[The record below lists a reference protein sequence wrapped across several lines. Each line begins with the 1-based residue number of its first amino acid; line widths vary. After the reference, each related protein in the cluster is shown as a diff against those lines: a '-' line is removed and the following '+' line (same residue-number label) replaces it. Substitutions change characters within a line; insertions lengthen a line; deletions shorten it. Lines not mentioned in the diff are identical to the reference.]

1 MCEVLERKD
10 RKQNIPYESDA
21 DKVVEVK
28 TAIPMIRVVDEKRDD
43 FVEGIIEG
51 LKDFAEGR
59 CTVFKD
65 DDELEAHLMSL

>member
-1 MCEVLERKD
+1 MVC
-10 RKQNIPYESDA
+10 SDLA
-21 DKVVEVK
+21 EVK
-28 TAIPMIRVVDEKRDD
+28 TMIPMSEPVDEKRDD

-59 CTVFKD
+59 YTVFKD

>member
-1 MCEVLERKD
+1 MAC
-10 RKQNIPYESDA
+10 SDLA
-21 DKVVEVK
+21 EVK
-28 TAIPMIRVVDEKRDD
+28 TVIPMSGVVDEERDD
-43 FVEGIIEG
+43 FVEGIIKG

>member
-1 MCEVLERKD
+1 MQQQLDENMVCSGPAEV
-10 RKQNIPYESDA
+10 A
-21 DKVVEVK
+21 VVMPTSE
-28 TAIPMIRVVDEKRDD
+28 VVDEKRDD

-59 CTVFKD
+59 YTVFKD

>member
-1 MCEVLERKD
+1 MACSDLAEVTT
-10 RKQNIPYESDA
+10 
-21 DKVVEVK
+21 V
-28 TAIPMIRVVDEKRDD
+28 IPMIEAVDEKRDG

-59 CTVFKD
+59 YTVFED

>member
-1 MCEVLERKD
+1 MMVC
-10 RKQNIPYESDA
+10 SDLA
-21 DKVVEVK
+21 EVK
-28 TAIPMIRVVDEKRDD
+28 TVIPMSETVDEKRND
-43 FVEGIIEG
+43 FVEGIVEG

>member
-1 MCEVLERKD
+1 MMVC
-10 RKQNIPYESDA
+10 SDLA
-21 DKVVEVK
+21 EVK
-28 TAIPMIRVVDEKRDD
+28 TVIPISETVDEKRDD
-43 FVEGIIEG
+43 FVEGIVEG

>member
-1 MCEVLERKD
+1 MMVC
-10 RKQNIPYESDA
+10 SDLA
-21 DKVVEVK
+21 EVK
-28 TAIPMIRVVDEKRDD
+28 TVIPMSETVDEKRDD

>member
-1 MCEVLERKD
+1 MSE
-10 RKQNIPYESDA
+10 P
-21 DKVVEVK
+21 
-28 TAIPMIRVVDEKRDD
+28 VDEKRDD

-59 CTVFKD
+59 YTVFKD